1 MLNVTQFLLPSGG
14 ALRLWVYKAIMVLMS
29 EEEIKMSTTDSIPGE
44 DRAVTRCEVAWASAS
59 TLKEAHS
66 ALKTWVREH
75 EYDAIIGIRF
85 TVRPDVS
92 GGGRAGTV
100 DIHTDAR
107 WIAYGTCI
115 SYRR

>member
-1 MLNVTQFLLPSGG
+1 
-14 ALRLWVYKAIMVLMS
+14 MVLMS

-44 DRAVTRCEVAWASAS
+44 DRAMTRSEVAWASAP

-66 ALKTWVREH
+66 ALKTWAREH
-75 EYDAIIGIRF
+75 EYDAIVGIRF

-92 GGGRAGTV
+92 GRGRAGTV